1 MAVITISREFG
12 NNGDKVTKG
21 ISEALN
27 MPIVDK
33 ETLNTLLSQYGMV
46 SFKEFYDT
54 DHSFMDRFFGVN
66 EDYVRLLNQAIQTY
80 ARQDNLIIQGRGGF
94 AILQGF
100 CNVINVLIKT
110 PFEKRVK
117 NAMESEGIEDLAA
130 AEKLVEQHDRIR
142 NGFLQAYYGVKA
154 EDASKFDLVIDT
166 SIVPVE
172 MAVRWICEMAVHLDT
187 ETPTEFCQATSTIK
201 LDSNMV
207 EAARKSLNREV

>member
-12 NNGDKVTKG
+12 NNGDKV
-21 ISEALN
+21 SEGLSKVLK

-33 ETLNTLLSQYGMV
+33 ETISKLLSEYGMV

-66 EDYVRLLNQAIQTY
+66 EDYIKLLNQAIQTY
-80 ARQDNLIIQGRGGF
+80 ASLDNVIIQGRGGF
-94 AILQGF
+94 AVLQGY

-117 NAMESEGIEDLAA
+117 NVMESHEISDKGE

-142 NGFLQAYYGVKA
+142 SGFLQAYYGIKVD
-154 EDASKFDLVIDT
+154 DASKFDLVIDT
-166 SIVPVE
+166 SIVPVDMAVGWISE
-172 MAVRWICEMAVHLDT
+172 MARLLEN
-187 ETPTEFCQATSTIK
+187 ESPSEFCQSTGTIK
-201 LDSNMV
+201 LDDNMLTV
-207 EAARKSLNREV
+207 AKKGLHREL

>member
-12 NNGDKVTKG
+12 NNGDKVAEG
-21 ISEALN
+21 VSQALN

-33 ETLNTLLSQYGMV
+33 ETMSTLLSQYGMV

-66 EDYVRLLNQAIQTY
+66 EDYVKLLNQAIQTY
-80 ARQDNLIIQGRGGF
+80 ARQDNLIIMGRGGF
-94 AILQGF
+94 AVLQGF
-100 CNVINVLIKT
+100 CNVINILIKT
-110 PFEKRVK
+110 PFDKRVK
-117 NAMESEGIEDLAA
+117 NVMEDQGIADLDE

-142 NGFLQAYYGVKA
+142 MGFLQSYYGIKSD
-154 EDASKFDLVIDT
+154 DASKFDLVIDT

-172 MAVRWICEMAVHLDT
+172 MAVRWISEMAHHLDT
-187 ETPTEFCQATSTIK
+187 EIPTEFCQATSTIR

-207 EAARKSLNREV
+207 DAARKSLNREI

>member
-12 NNGDKVTKG
+12 NNGDKVAEGVSK
-21 ISEALN
+21 ALN

-33 ETLNTLLSQYGMV
+33 ETISTLLSEYGMV

-66 EDYVRLLNQAIQTY
+66 EDYVKLLNQAIQTY
-80 ARQDNLIIQGRGGF
+80 ARLDNVLIQGRGGF
-94 AILQGF
+94 AVLQGY
-100 CNVINVLIKT
+100 CNVINVMIKT

-117 NAMESEGIEDLAA
+117 YSMEELNISDKGE

-142 NGFLQAYYGVKA
+142 SGFLQAYYGVSMN
-154 EDASKFDLVIDT
+154 DAGKFDLVIDT
-166 SIVPVE
+166 SLVPVE
-172 MAVRWICEMAVHLDT
+172 MAVRWICEMAIHLDT
-187 ETPTEFCQATSTIK
+187 AMPTEFCQATGTIK

-207 EAARKSLNREV
+207 EVARKSLHREL